1 LVKAQLVKLDEK
13 EPDLDKLLT
22 DMSSLY
28 QIWSTLFMKKMK
40 TNTKMKTMKT
50 NKIKI

>member
-1 LVKAQLVKLDEK
+1 MKGFSVGKLVKAQLVKLDEK

-28 QIWSTLFMKKMK
+28 QI
-40 TNTKMKTMKT
+40 
-50 NKIKI
+50 